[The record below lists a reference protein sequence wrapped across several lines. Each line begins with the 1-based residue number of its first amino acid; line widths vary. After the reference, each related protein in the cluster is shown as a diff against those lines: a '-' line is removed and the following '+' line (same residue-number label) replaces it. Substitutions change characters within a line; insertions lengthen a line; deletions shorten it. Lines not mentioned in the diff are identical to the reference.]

1 MTIDINKEDLE
12 EIKSNYDDIVNF
24 LSNNFVSF
32 NAVALYIQSIS
43 DKVEEIENNLKEE

>member
-24 LSNNFVSF
+24 YLII
-32 NAVALYIQSIS
+32 LYPLMQ
-43 DKVEEIENNLKEE
+43 